1 MDMVRSLPEG
11 TIGIFDHDTVSIS
24 NLHRQVLHTTDRV
37 GMSKAESAEIAL
49 QGYVSTLQWPS

>member
-1 MDMVRSLPEG
+1 MDMARSLPEG

-37 GMSKAESAEIAL
+37 GMSKAESAGL
-49 QGYVSTLQWPS
+49 TLQAYVLTLRWLS